1 MINLRI
7 RTEYS
12 FGLSYGPLTKVFEA
26 VGDVDSIGVADRH
39 GTWSHVAFS
48 NAAKKAGKKPIL
60 GVELAIVSNLKQE
73 RNPANYMAFIARNN
87 AGLQELYELVTE
99 ATSDT
104 EVNEFDPATRES
116 AELINY
122 YYVPRLDYARVRAVT
137 SNIIVLSGTNPR
149 WDLLN
154 PKQANL
160 YVELAP
166 SSQRA
171 AVSWAKEHKRPLVAT
186 SDNYYPAFHH
196 RPVYEIVAGRNRDS
210 RTSAMHIVDQWE
222 WLTIWPGHEEAVEMT
237 RALAAECDATIP
249 KALMVKYHSDK
260 TLEQMC
266 REAAPSR
273 KINLDDP
280 VYSAR
285 LKRELELIAE
295 KNFADYF
302 FVIADM
308 LKYAKK
314 HMLVGPA
321 RGSSCGSLVCYL
333 LSITEIDPIP
343 FGLLF
348 ERFIDINRKDL
359 PDIDID
365 FADDRR
371 EMVFE
376 YCRQKYGADCVAR
389 LGTIMRYKAKS
400 AIDAVAI
407 SLKIPIADTENLKGA
422 IIERSGGDAR
432 ANFCIMD
439 TFDQLEIGKQML
451 TKYPYLAIAADI
463 EAHTKGTG
471 QHAAGI
477 VITQEPISKFCS
489 MNRKTGAVM
498 VDKYDAEKVNL
509 LKIDA
514 LGLRTLSVIQ
524 DCLDQIG
531 QTREWLLEQPLDD
544 QDAFDVINKNRFA
557 GIFQFEGYAL
567 QSLCQQ
573 MKVEDFE
580 DIASLGALARPGPL
594 NSGGA
599 NEFIKRRTGQNKV
612 EYIHETCEPATKITY
627 GVVVYQEQ
635 VMQIV
640 REVGKFSW
648 EDTSL
653 IRKIMSATR
662 GDEAFGAFR
671 IKFHAGAATLGIPTE
686 EADNIW
692 KNICTMGSW
701 SFNRSHAVAYG
712 LVTYWC
718 MLLKAHHPLQWA
730 VACLRHAS
738 GVDQQ
743 VKLLR
748 ELDAEGFKY
757 VPFDMEL
764 SEVNW
769 SVKKGSIIG
778 GLVNINKIGPATAE
792 KIFNDKRAGKRLS
805 PAVMKRLTEA
815 DTPFSHE
822 KVFEGRHKFGALMA
836 DPARYNITSKVW
848 RLTDITSDMEG
859 EFVFLAKIVKYDLR
873 DLNEPL
879 FVQKRNGVYET
890 GQTLYLNLHAEDDT
904 ASILLSIRPNP
915 DRRGNG
921 GYLALGKPIVEH
933 PGGSIGRWF
942 LWKGYMRYGFRKIY
956 VSRCWPEE
964 RLVAKY

>member
-1 MINLRI
+1 MC
-7 RTEYS
+7 
-12 FGLSYGPLTKVFEA
+12 FGPLSKVIEA
-26 VGDVDSIGVADRH
+26 FGETPIVSITDRH
-39 GTWSHVAFS
+39 GTWGHVAFEK
-48 NAAKKAGKKPIL
+48 ACKKAGKKPIF
-60 GVELAIVSNLKQE
+60 GVELAVVENLE
-73 RNPANYMAFIARNN
+73 REKHPANYMAFLAKNN

-99 ATSDT
+99 STG
-104 EVNEFDPATRES
+104 ENNF
-116 AELINY
+116 Y
-122 YYVPRLDYARVRAVT
+122 YFPRIDYGRLKSVSENIIILSGSNPRLDLLPKKQKNIYA
-137 SNIIVLSGTNPR
+137 
-149 WDLLN
+149 
-154 PKQANL
+154 
-160 YVELAP
+160 ELGP
-166 SSQRA
+166 SSNRA
-171 AVSWAKEHKRPLVAT
+171 ILDWSRVNKRPLVAT
-186 SDNYYPAFHH
+186 SDNYYPQVQDKS
-196 RPVYEIVAGRNRDS
+196 VYEIIAGRNRDA
-210 RTSAMHIVDQWE
+210 RTTAMHLLDQWE
-222 WLTIWPGHEEAVEMT
+222 WLNYWPGYES
-237 RALAAECDATIP
+237 ALKVAQEIAESCNASIP
-249 KALMVKYHSDK
+249 KAEMVKFKSKK

-266 REAAPSR
+266 VEAAPKR
-273 KINLDDP
+273 KINLKDP
-280 VYSAR
+280 VYKAR
-285 LKRELELIAE
+285 LRRELDLIAD
-295 KNFADYF
+295 KNFTDYF

-308 LKYAKK
+308 LQYAKK

-348 ERFIDINRKDL
+348 ERFIDVNRKDL

-365 FADDRR
+365 FPDDRR

-376 YCRQKYGADCVAR
+376 YIRNKYGKHCVAR
-389 LGTIMRYKAKS
+389 LGTIMQYKAKS

-407 SLKIPIADTENLKGA
+407 SLRIPIPEVENLKGA

-432 ANFCIMD
+432 AAFCILD
-439 TFDQLEIGKQML
+439 TFNELEIGKMML
-451 TKYPYLAIAADI
+451 EKYPHLRIAADI
-463 EAHTKGTG
+463 EMHAKTSG

-477 VITQEPISKFCS
+477 VITNEPISKFCS
-489 MNRKTGAVM
+489 MNQQTGAVM
-498 VDKYDAEKVNL
+498 VDKYDAESVNL

-531 QTREWLLEQPLDD
+531 ETREWLMERPLDD
-544 QDAFDVINKNRFA
+544 QDAFEVINNNRFA

-599 NEFIKRRTGQNKV
+599 NEFIKRRTGQSKV
-612 EYIHETCEPATKITY
+612 EYIHPTCEPATKITY

-662 GDEAFGAFR
+662 GDEAFGAFK
-671 IKFHAGAATLGIPTE
+671 IKFRAGALTLGIGE
-686 EADNIW
+686 SDADNIW

-718 MLLKAHHPLQWA
+718 LFLKAHYPLEWA
-730 VACLRHAS
+730 TACLRNAS
-738 GVDQQ
+738 NAEQCT
-743 VKLLR
+743 KLLR
-748 ELDAEGFKY
+748 ELDREGYKY
-757 VPFDMEL
+757 KDFDKDL
-764 SEVNW
+764 SEINW
-769 SVKKGSIIG
+769 SVKKGVLIG
-778 GLVNINKIGPATAE
+778 GLLNVKGVGEKKARDIMERRKDGRGLTPAIAKMLETAE
-792 KIFNDKRAGKRLS
+792 
-805 PAVMKRLTEA
+805 
-815 DTPFSHE
+815 TPFSYD
-822 KVFEGRHKFGALMA
+822 KVFEARVKFGDLLANPEA
-836 DPARYNITSKVW
+836 FGVKSKIW
-848 RLTDITSDMEG
+848 RLSDITSEMEG

-879 FVQKRNGVYET
+879 SVQKRGGVYET
-890 GQTLYLNLHAEDDT
+890 GQTLYLNIHAEDDT

-915 DRRGNG
+915 SKWNGEG
-921 GYLALGKPIVEH
+921 GYLKLGKPIVEH
-933 PGGSIGRWF
+933 PGGSVGRWF
-942 LWKGYMRYGFRKIY
+942 IWKGWMRRGFRKIY
-956 VSRCWPEE
+956 VNRCWPEE
-964 RLVAKY
+964 RFMQKSS